1 MTEKE
6 DKKNLNEEDDGR
18 VIADMSAVERPNLFS
33 FRRIRDRIGFG
44 ALPAE
49 QQRMSAEDRHLYI
62 LAAVRAG
69 LLLVLAF
76 AAGLAVVIG
85 LFILFGRRA

>member
-1 MTEKE
+1 MTEEKRR
-6 DKKNLNEEDDGR
+6 NLNEEDDGR

-33 FRRIRDRIGFG
+33 FRRIRERVRSG
-44 ALPAE
+44 ALPAS

-69 LLLVLAF
+69 LLLVLVF

-85 LFILFGRRA
+85 LFVLFGRRG